1 MTMTA
6 GDVERGRVVSRS
18 STSGRQETRIS
29 THIHARNPSTKGV
42 TIPTIKVLLVQ
53 DIALSHMAGWL
64 VFSTMHMYQF
74 CKLI

>member
-18 STSGRQETRIS
+18 STSGKQETRIS

-53 DIALSHMAGWL
+53 DMALSHIVGWFMEYTAY
-64 VFSTMHMYQF
+64 VSNF
-74 CKLI
+74 KLI